1 MLDSAPVPF
10 QAVLWPLL
18 GTAIILALRRI
29 LPNWL
34 RRLVALAAA
43 LLSLAALRSLIGV
56 AAGRSE
62 YLWEPLNLFRMSPVL
77 YPDDLAMMVGITLA
91 FFTAVGVLGIRG
103 TMPQRTTWHGLIL
116 VVLAGCLVMTMAS
129 NLLTLTAGS
138 ALVDLALVGIAVSAA
153 SVAGGADRSA
163 WRMAM
168 PGIASTFIL
177 FLSTLRMDTQIGTA
191 SLLARE
197 IPAEVLV
204 LVGVA
209 GLLRMVIFPLHPRG
223 LRTPENAAT
232 LVLPL
237 GVGVFLLARVQAID
251 LILIEQPWLLV
262 LGGVTLLV
270 GGLMVWSGG
279 FGTAA
284 PQAPQEKSGESGG
297 GSPGEGRSE
306 EHAPSSMP
314 GGWAAR
320 LAGPP
325 ESRRLPETESNG
337 NCDTLRAAIWLGL
350 AVHQTGYAVASVI
363 LLGASVPWSL
373 IGLSAALGIL
383 VIWWDDRG
391 ASVRSKR
398 VGWLEQ
404 YLEPQWAKARSYV
417 ARRVPA
423 LQRLSESLPR
433 GASSAVPLTVGV
445 ASLIGI
451 PFTVGALG
459 RWRFYASLL
468 REGRAILLLATL
480 AADTLLV
487 AGLWTILRAALK
499 EAGRQR
505 PRLSALLPML
515 ALAVAIL
522 VLGIAP
528 GVLTG
533 GLSLSVTETAGV
545 SVWGLGLLYVL
556 PWLLGTWLARFSVK
570 VAQYLEPVGRIVRL
584 DWFFRAG
591 AWVSLRLV
599 GGIYWLGQVGE
610 GEGWW
615 GWALIILALGAVLL
629 SMP

>member
-18 GTAIILALRRI
+18 GAAIILALRRI

-56 AAGRSE
+56 AVGRVE
-62 YLWEPLNLFRMSPVL
+62 YLWEPLNFFRMSPVL
-77 YPDDLAMMVGITLA
+77 YPDGLALLVGITLT
-91 FFTAVGVLGIRG
+91 FFTAAAILGIRG
-103 TMPQRTTWHGLIL
+103 AMPQKTTWHGLIL
-116 VVLAGCLVMTMAS
+116 VALTGCLVMTMAS

-138 ALVDLALVGIAVSAA
+138 ALVDLALLGIAVSTV
-153 SVAGGADRSA
+153 SVADAADRPA
-163 WRMAM
+163 WRVAM

-237 GVGVFLLARVQAID
+237 GVGVFLLARVQAIEP
-251 LILIEQPWLLV
+251 ILIEQPWLLV
-262 LGGVTLLV
+262 LGGVTLLA

-284 PQAPQEKSGESGG
+284 PQVPQGKSGESGG
-297 GSPGEGRSE
+297 ESSGEGRSE
-306 EHAPSSMP
+306 QHATSSMP
-314 GGWAAR
+314 GRWAAR
-320 LAGPP
+320 VAGPP
-325 ESRRLPETESNG
+325 ESRRLPETESDG
-337 NCDTLRAAIWLGL
+337 NRDTLGAAVWLGL
-350 AVHQTGYAVASVI
+350 AVHQTGYAAASVI
-363 LLGASVPWSL
+363 LLGVSVPWSL
-373 IGLSAALGIL
+373 VGLSAGLGIL
-383 VIWWDDRG
+383 LIWWDDI
-391 ASVRSKR
+391 ASARSKR

-404 YLEPQWAKARSYV
+404 YLEPQWVEARSYV
-417 ARRVPA
+417 ARHVPA
-423 LQRLSESLPR
+423 LQRLGGSLPS
-433 GASSAVPLTVGV
+433 GASSAVLLTVGV
-445 ASLIGI
+445 GSLIGI

-459 RWRFYASLL
+459 RWHFYASLL

-505 PRLSALLPML
+505 PRLCALLPML

-528 GVLTG
+528 GVLAG
-533 GLSLSVTETAGV
+533 ELSLSATETAGV
-545 SVWGLGLLYVL
+545 SAWGLGLLYVL
-556 PWLLGTWLARFSVK
+556 PWLLGAWLARFSAK
-570 VAQYLEPVGRIVRL
+570 VAHYLEPLGRIVSL

-591 AWVSLRLV
+591 AWASLRLV

-615 GWALIILALGAVLL
+615 GWALIILALGALLL

>member
-18 GTAIILALRRI
+18 GAAIILALRRI

-56 AAGRSE
+56 AVGRVE
-62 YLWEPLNLFRMSPVL
+62 YLWEPLNFFRMSPVL
-77 YPDDLAMMVGITLA
+77 YPDGLALLVGITLT
-91 FFTAVGVLGIRG
+91 FFTAAAILGIRG
-103 TMPQRTTWHGLIL
+103 AMPQKTTWHGLIL
-116 VVLAGCLVMTMAS
+116 VALTGCLVMTMAS

-138 ALVDLALVGIAVSAA
+138 ALVDLALLGIAVSTV
-153 SVAGGADRSA
+153 SVADAADRPA
-163 WRMAM
+163 WRVAM

-209 GLLRMVIFPLHPRG
+209 GLLRMVIFPIHPRG

-232 LVLPL
+232 LVLPV
-237 GVGVFLLARVQAID
+237 GAGVFLLARVQAIEP
-251 LILIEQPWLLV
+251 ILIEQPWLLV
-262 LGGVTLLV
+262 LGGVTLLA

-284 PQAPQEKSGESGG
+284 PQVPQGKSGESGG
-297 GSPGEGRSE
+297 ESSGEGRSE
-306 EHAPSSMP
+306 QHATSSMP
-314 GGWAAR
+314 GRWAAR
-320 LAGPP
+320 VAGPP
-325 ESRRLPETESNG
+325 ESRRLPETESDG
-337 NCDTLRAAIWLGL
+337 NRDTLGAAVWLGL
-350 AVHQTGYAVASVI
+350 AVHQTGYAAASVI
-363 LLGASVPWSL
+363 LLGVSVPWSL
-373 IGLSAALGIL
+373 VGLSAGLGIL
-383 VIWWDDRG
+383 LIWWDDI
-391 ASVRSKR
+391 ASARSKR

-404 YLEPQWAKARSYV
+404 YLEPQWVEARSYV
-417 ARRVPA
+417 ARHVPA
-423 LQRLSESLPR
+423 LQRLGGSLPS
-433 GASSAVPLTVGV
+433 GASSAVLLTVGV
-445 ASLIGI
+445 GSLIGI

-459 RWRFYASLL
+459 RWHFYASLL

-505 PRLSALLPML
+505 PRLCALLPML

-528 GVLTG
+528 GVLAG
-533 GLSLSVTETAGV
+533 ELSLSATETAGV
-545 SVWGLGLLYVL
+545 SAWGLGLLYVL
-556 PWLLGTWLARFSVK
+556 PWLLGAWLARFSAK
-570 VAQYLEPVGRIVRL
+570 VAHYLEPLGRIVSL

-591 AWVSLRLV
+591 AWASLRLV

-615 GWALIILALGAVLL
+615 GWALIILALGALLL